1 MYQHPDETDANSIL
15 NFKAVESGT
24 AIKIEG
30 VEFNYCK
37 ETDKVYGKDYVL
49 SRIMSATWNT
59 KKYIIEMFNKE
70 MSNDSRGYFKT
81 QGDIFEFIQ
90 DIYDGKRRNGISR
103 EESRFIFKLLRCLS
117 YDDLSNVEQI
127 YTRNSVG
134 KSDSDAQNG
143 KRNSGIQV
151 KKLGK
156 FKDTRKRNGYKNR
169 GR

>member
-1 MYQHPDETDANSIL
+1 MQYPDETDANSIL

-59 KKYIIEMFNKE
+59 KKNIIELFNKE
-70 MSNDSRGYFKT
+70 ISNDSRGYFKT

-90 DIYDGKRRNGISR
+90 DIYDGKRRNGISG
-103 EESRFIFKLLRCLS
+103 EESRFVCRLFRYLS
-117 YDDLSNVEQI
+117 FDDLSNVEQI
-127 YTRNSVG
+127 YTRNSVSG
-134 KSDSDAQNG
+134 SDSLSQNG
-143 KRNSGIQV
+143 KTTNKLQV
-151 KKLGK
+151 KNLGK

>member
-59 KKYIIEMFNKE
+59 KKKIIDLFSKE
-70 MSNDSRGYFKT
+70 TANDTRGIREI
-81 QGDIFEFIQ
+81 QRDRFELIQ

-103 EESRFIFKLLRCLS
+103 EESGLLCRLLYCLLH
-117 YDDLSNVEQI
+117 DDLANVEQI
-127 YTRNSVG
+127 YTRNSVSG
-134 KSDSDAQNG
+134 SDSLSQNG
-143 KRNSGIQV
+143 KTTNKLQV
-151 KKLGK
+151 KSE
-156 FKDTRKRNGYKNR
+156 RN
-169 GR
+169 